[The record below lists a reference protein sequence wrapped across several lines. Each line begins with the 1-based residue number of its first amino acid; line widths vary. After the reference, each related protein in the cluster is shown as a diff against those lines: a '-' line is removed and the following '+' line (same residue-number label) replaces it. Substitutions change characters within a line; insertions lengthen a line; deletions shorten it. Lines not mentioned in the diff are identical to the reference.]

1 MNIMEIINPIIAIG
15 SMGLL
20 FGIGL
25 GVASKKFAVP
35 VDERVSAIRDQ
46 LPGANCGGCGFAG
59 CDAFAK
65 AVANGEAKHNGCPVS
80 NPEQRA
86 EIAKIMGAEDREGA
100 KQVAIVRCQ
109 GTSDKAKQKYVY
121 EGIES
126 CEDAHLVGNGPKGC
140 AYGCLGF
147 GSCVA
152 ACPFDALT
160 IVNGLATVDEQ
171 KCKACSACVAA
182 CPRHLIYIGNS
193 DTKYQVQCLSHD
205 KGKNVKAVCQVG
217 CMGCGLCVKQCE
229 FGAITLENSLATID
243 AEKCTACGKCVAKCP
258 THAIVIR
265 QA

>member
-1 MNIMEIINPIIAIG
+1 MNIMEIVNPILAIG

-20 FGIGL
+20 FGVGL
-25 GVASKKFAVP
+25 GIASKKFAVP

-59 CDAFAK
+59 CDAFSK
-65 AVANGEAKHNGCPVS
+65 AVANGEAKTNGCPVS
-80 NPEQRA
+80 SDEQKAAIA
-86 EIAKIMGAEDREGA
+86 EIMGATNEVGA

-109 GTSDKAKQKYVY
+109 GTMDKAKLKYNY

-147 GSCVA
+147 GSCVK

-160 IVNGLATVDEQ
+160 IENGLATVDEA

-182 CPRHLIYIGNS
+182 CPRHLIYIGQS
-193 DTKYQVQCLSHD
+193 ETKYQVKCMSHD
-205 KGKNVKAVCQVG
+205 KGKNVKTVCEVG
-217 CMGCGLCVKQCE
+217 CIGCGLCLKQCE
-229 FGAITLENSLATID
+229 VGAIKLENALATID
-243 AEKCTACGKCVAKCP
+243 ADLCIGCGKCVSKCP
-258 THAIVIR
+258 THALVVHNL
-265 QA
+265 